1 MILKSMYL
9 NLNSLACL
17 LKGPIYR
24 SKIHSEKTFV
34 TPASLINYG
43 MGKLVMNL
51 SSVHVCALF
60 LMIWTNPVGGFVPHQ
75 SSPYVIIPKQ
85 NLKWKYIFCS
95 E

>member
-9 NLNSLACL
+9 NFNSLACL

-43 MGKLVMNL
+43 TGKLVMNL

-60 LMIWTNPVGGFVPHQ
+60 PYDTDKPSGRICA
-75 SSPYVIIPKQ
+75 SSVITLCNYFQTK
-85 NLKWKYIFCS
+85 S
-95 E
+95 